1 MGERGRDGAKQGA
14 GCLEHGD
21 RAYNFCAMKRSA
33 PAMQELAAEMAAQAD
48 SAAGLLKTLGNPQ
61 RLRILC
67 ALVDGERSVGEIN
80 AFVPLS
86 QSALSQHLAVLRA
99 QGLVVTRREAQTI
112 YYALADGPAR
122 VILRTLHELYC
133 PPKQPD
139 GRA

>member
-1 MGERGRDGAKQGA
+1 MGECRKAGAKTGVC
-14 GCLEHGD
+14 CLERGD
-21 RAYNFCAMKRSA
+21 RAYNFRSMKRIA
-33 PAMQELAAEMAAQAD
+33 PAMQELAAEMAAQAE

-86 QSALSQHLAVLRA
+86 QSALSQHLAVLREQA
-99 QGLVVTRREAQTI
+99 LVVTRREAQTI

-122 VILRTLHELYC
+122 AILHTLHELYC
-133 PPKQPD
+133 PPKRTGQ
-139 GRA
+139 G

>member
-14 GCLEHGD
+14 CCLEHD
-21 RAYNFCAMKRSA
+21 DHAYNSRAMKRIA
-33 PAMQELAAEMAAQAD
+33 PAMQELAAEMAAQAE

-86 QSALSQHLAVLRA
+86 QSALSQHLAVLRE

-112 YYALADGPAR
+112 YYALAEGPAR
-122 VILRTLHELYC
+122 AILHTLHELYC
-133 PPKQPD
+133 PPQRPD
-139 GRA
+139 RR